1 MKLKE
6 AINRIRFTISGRNKP
21 NDNDVEAFNVLAE
34 YLKEV
39 EEKTIQ
45 DNLLFAKLYMY
56 LLGKLVSYY
65 NNAEEANKH
74 IGKLLSQKTDNLI
87 GILQTELQAMEL
99 RQIIPDPVLNC
110 KASEIP
116 DKIKSFPKFQQ
127 EFESAWDLWD
137 NDNVRSHINTQINL
151 SIQRFK
157 NYD

>member
-6 AINRIRFTISGRNKP
+6 AFRRLRFTISSKNKP
-21 NDNDVEAFNVLAE
+21 NDVDIEAFNTLSE

-39 EEKTIQ
+39 QEKTIQ

-65 NNAEEANKH
+65 NNADEANKH
-74 IGKLLSQKTDNLI
+74 INKILSQKTDNLI
-87 GILQTELQAMEL
+87 GILEIELKAMEL

-116 DKIKSFPKFQQ
+116 DKMKNYPKFQQ
-127 EFESAWDLWD
+127 EFESAWDFWD
-137 NDNVRSHINTQINL
+137 NDNVRSHIETQINL
-151 SIQRFK
+151 SLHKFK
-157 NYD
+157 NHV

>member
-6 AINRIRFTISGRNKP
+6 ALKRIRFTISSKNKP
-21 NDNDVEAFNVLAE
+21 NDTDIEAFNVLAQ

-65 NNAEEANKH
+65 NNADEANKH
-74 IGKLLSQKTDNLI
+74 IGKILTQKTDNLI
-87 GILQTELQAMEL
+87 GILEMELRAMEL
-99 RQIIPDPVLNC
+99 RQVLPELINTPSKEVRAKLAQYPDI
-110 KASEIP
+110 E
-116 DKIKSFPKFQQ
+116 QQ
-127 EFESAWDLWD
+127 FLSAYDFWD
-137 NDNVRSHINTQINL
+137 NENVRSHINTQINL